1 MRLLAGL
8 EMNSLQL
15 PAQDIQGR
23 LRDDQ
28 SGGDTGDHPPARPHF
43 TQAVFFFSIRKVQRV
58 RPCISFEYEIFPFI
72 LRNIIYNMLI
82 LNKKVLC
89 QACHAGYGF

>member
-28 SGGDTGDHPPARPHF
+28 SGGDTGDHPLCGRISRRP
-43 TQAVFFFSIRKVQRV
+43 FSFSQ
-58 RPCISFEYEIFPFI
+58 YEKFSG
-72 LRNIIYNMLI
+72 LGHASHLNMRYSLS
-82 LNKKVLC
+82 
-89 QACHAGYGF
+89 Y